1 MTYAV
6 QQDLVDR
13 FGDAELK
20 QLTDR
25 VNGTTIDA
33 TVVATALADADAE
46 IDSYL
51 VQRYTLPLSATP
63 DVIERVACE
72 IARYRL
78 YANQSVEA
86 SETVRNNYKDA
97 VAWLHDVAA
106 GRANLDPNSAAALP
120 AAAGGPR
127 YDTAAPDRVFSQ
139 DTLDDY

>member
-1 MTYAV
+1 MGYAV

-33 TVVATALADADAE
+33 AVVAAALADADAE
-46 IDSYL
+46 VDSYL
-51 VQRYTLPLSATP
+51 ITRYTLPLTAVP
-63 DVIERVACE
+63 DVLKLTACN

-78 YANQSVEA
+78 YASQSVEA

-97 VAWLHDVAA
+97 VAWLRDVAA
-106 GRANLDPNSAAALP
+106 GRANLDPNASAAVP
-120 AAAGGPR
+120 AGTGGPQ
-127 YDTAAPDRVFSQ
+127 YNKPDRVFNR
-139 DTLDDY
+139 DTLKDY

>member
-33 TVVATALADADAE
+33 TVVAAALADAGAE

-51 VQRYTLPLSATP
+51 VQRYALPLSATP
-63 DVIERVACE
+63 DVLKRVACE

-78 YANQSVEA
+78 YANQSGAA

-97 VAWLHDVAA
+97 VAWLRDVAA
-106 GRANLDPNSAAALP
+106 GRANLDPNASAAVP
-120 AAAGGPR
+120 ASTGGPQ
-127 YDTAAPDRVFSQ
+127 YKAQDRVFSAK
-139 DTLDDY
+139 TLNDY